1 MAYIYLIVIRYVG
14 GILIWGSIAAI
25 QLSLIAGAY
34 YLWDQRDQYMD
45 GDENRDWLEYA
56 TYTVAGIAALFFLCI
71 CCCCRAIKL
80 GIAVYKTT
88 AQYIASNLRI
98 FLLPALSYLIAFIWL
113 LCWIVS
119 ALYVYSV
126 GEPYPRPEYE
136 FLTDIKWEDN
146 TRYIMFYQVFMLF
159 WINAFIMG
167 TCQFIIAASACI
179 WYFEVNSDTG
189 GKGSVGRGM
198 WWAIRYHL
206 GSIAFGA
213 FIIAVC

>member
-1 MAYIYLIVIRYVG
+1 
-14 GILIWGSIAAI
+14 
-25 QLSLIAGAY
+25 
-34 YLWDQRDQYMD
+34 MD

-56 TYTVAGIAALFFLCI
+56 TYTVGGIAALFFLCV